1 MCNAYPSPREN
12 SFAKS
17 IFDRLLQ
24 RIFLG
29 LIKSLRNYVTLR
41 AFIKSQGH
49 NLYKLKYISLELVK
63 ILDYLTENN
72 LFTLS
77 LKIVSSRSKL
87 QFQNI

>member
-1 MCNAYPSPREN
+1 MCNAYPSPKEN

-17 IFDRLLQ
+17 IFDRLQ

-29 LIKSLRNYVTLR
+29 LIKSLRNFVTLR

-49 NLYKLKYISLELVK
+49 NLYKLKYISLEQVK
-63 ILDYLTENN
+63 ISDYLTENN